1 MGIVTWLVFGAITGI
16 IANLIYP
23 RQSSGGLGGAI
34 ILGIVGAMVGG
45 FLGSMLLGVE
55 ITGFNFSSVVIA
67 VIGSLLVLFLGRA
80 IRTTA

>member
-16 IANLIYP
+16 ITNLIDP
-23 RQSSGGLGGAI
+23 RPSQGGLGGAI
-34 ILGIVGAMVGG
+34 VLGIIGAMVGG
-45 FLGSMLLGVE
+45 FIGSMLLGVE
-55 ITGFNFSSVVIA
+55 ITGFNFSSVVIV